1 MDQKRVQNGRKM
13 EKWPQIQ
20 IPHPKI
26 SLRGN
31 FQVKQTILNFLAFWA
46 KNRPKRAKLTKKGSK
61 MTEKVKNDTKFRFP
75 TLKLVLVE
83 IFRSNAQIWIF
94 QLFPAKNGP
103 KRGVRGQNG
112 GKKSNRPK
120 KA

>member
-46 KNRPKRAKLTKKGSK
+46 KNRPKRAKLAKKGSK
-61 MTEKVKNDTKFRFP
+61 MTEKVKNDPKIRFP

-94 QLFPAKNGP
+94 QLFQA
-103 KRGVRGQNG
+103 
-112 GKKSNRPK
+112 
-120 KA
+120 